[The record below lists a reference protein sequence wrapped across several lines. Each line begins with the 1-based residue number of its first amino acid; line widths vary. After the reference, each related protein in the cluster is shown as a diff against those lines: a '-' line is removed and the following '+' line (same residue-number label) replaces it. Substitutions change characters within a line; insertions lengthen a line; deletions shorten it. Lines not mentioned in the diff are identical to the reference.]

1 MYIIYYKKFLSAV
14 FIIFFKTIS
23 FNQPRDNAAP
33 RRRALARIS
42 TPGFHAAMFSS
53 WFICGIS
60 LDGLSAKGRS
70 PPCLSHYAKVFC
82 DDIEV
87 FPADSARKIKLQ
99 VCNNAPEIRT
109 LQQTAQNSSQ
119 KENGFRFFSFLHV
132 YRSGGSQDKKHV
144 KKERV
149 QYKGILTEQA

>member
-23 FNQPRDNAAP
+23 FNQPRDKNGRAVP

-53 WFICGIS
+53 RFICGIS

-70 PPCLSHYAKVFC
+70 LPCLSHYA
-82 DDIEV
+82 
-87 FPADSARKIKLQ
+87 
-99 VCNNAPEIRT
+99 
-109 LQQTAQNSSQ
+109 
-119 KENGFRFFSFLHV
+119 
-132 YRSGGSQDKKHV
+132 
-144 KKERV
+144 
-149 QYKGILTEQA
+149 